1 MNVDK
6 IVEVVNSS
14 GLVISP
20 TDTVYGIMGD
30 ALNED
35 VIRRVYSAK
44 KRSYSK
50 PLILL
55 MSNIDMIKEY
65 TECISDEEEK
75 LINKFLPGLMT
86 VILKKNEKI
95 SSLICNGGDYVGIR
109 IPDNKDLI
117 DIINKLGR
125 PVISTSANISDN
137 DVITRVDMIEEELLK
152 NIDYVEDG
160 GEIVSLSSS
169 VVRVVDGELIILR
182 EGKISDEIKAYY
194 MANLKK

>member
-1 MNVDK
+1 MNIEE
-6 IVEVVNSS
+6 IVKVLES
-14 GLVISP
+14 GELVISP

-55 MSNIDMIKEY
+55 MSSVDMIKEY
-65 TECISDEEEK
+65 TECISDVEEK

-86 VILKKNEKI
+86 IILKKNEKI

-137 DVITRVDMIEEELLK
+137 DVITRVDMIDEELL
-152 NIDYVEDG
+152 
-160 GEIVSLSSS
+160 
-169 VVRVVDGELIILR
+169 
-182 EGKISDEIKAYY
+182 
-194 MANLKK
+194 

>member
-1 MNVDK
+1 MNIEE
-6 IVEVVNSS
+6 IVKVLES
-14 GLVISP
+14 GELVISP

-55 MSNIDMIKEY
+55 MSSIDMIKEY
-65 TECISDEEEK
+65 TECISDVEEE

-86 VILKKNEKI
+86 IILKKNEKI

-117 DIINKLGR
+117 DIINKLSSYKEIFKFG
-125 PVISTSANISDN
+125 
-137 DVITRVDMIEEELLK
+137 
-152 NIDYVEDG
+152 IDLTTFRCY
-160 GEIVSLSSS
+160 
-169 VVRVVDGELIILR
+169 
-182 EGKISDEIKAYY
+182 
-194 MANLKK
+194 NLYTK

>member
-1 MNVDK
+1 MNIEK

-35 VIRRVYSAK
+35 VIGRVYSAK

-86 VILKKNEKI
+86 IILKKNEKI
-95 SSLICNGGDYVGIR
+95 SSLICNGGDCGTYGFFEPYGSWKR
-109 IPDNKDLI
+109 W
-117 DIINKLGR
+117 R
-125 PVISTSANISDN
+125 
-137 DVITRVDMIEEELLK
+137 EECP
-152 NIDYVEDG
+152 
-160 GEIVSLSSS
+160 
-169 VVRVVDGELIILR
+169 R
-182 EGKISDEIKAYY
+182 
-194 MANLKK
+194 

>member
-1 MNVDK
+1 MNIEK

-20 TDTVYGIMGD
+20 TDNVYGIMGD

-35 VIRRVYSAK
+35 VIRCVYSAK

-75 LINKFLPGLMT
+75 LINK
-86 VILKKNEKI
+86 K
-95 SSLICNGGDYVGIR
+95 
-109 IPDNKDLI
+109 
-117 DIINKLGR
+117 
-125 PVISTSANISDN
+125 
-137 DVITRVDMIEEELLK
+137 
-152 NIDYVEDG
+152 
-160 GEIVSLSSS
+160 
-169 VVRVVDGELIILR
+169 
-182 EGKISDEIKAYY
+182 
-194 MANLKK
+194 

>member
-1 MNVDK
+1 MNIDK
-6 IVEVVNSS
+6 IVEIINSS

-65 TECISDEEEK
+65 TECISSDEEA

-86 VILKKNEKI
+86 IILKKNEKI

-117 DIINKLGR
+117 EIINRLGR
-125 PVISTSANISDN
+125 PVISTSANISDK
-137 DVITRVDMIEEELLK
+137 DVITSVDMIDDELLK

-160 GEIVSLSSS
+160 GEVISLSSS
-169 VVRVVDGELIILR
+169 VIRVVDGELIVLR
-182 EGKISDEIKAYY
+182 EGKICNDIKNYF
-194 MANLKK
+194 NNK

>member
-1 MNVDK
+1 MNIDK
-6 IVEVVNSS
+6 IVEIINSS

-65 TECISDEEEK
+65 TECISSDEEA

-86 VILKKNEKI
+86 IILKKNEKI
-95 SSLICNGGDYVGIR
+95 NSLICNGGDYVGIR

-117 DIINKLGR
+117 EIINRLGR
-125 PVISTSANISDN
+125 PVISTSANISDK
-137 DVITRVDMIEEELLK
+137 DVITSVDMIDDELLK

-160 GEIVSLSSS
+160 GEVISLSSS
-169 VVRVVDGELIILR
+169 VIRVVDGELIVLR
-182 EGKISDEIKAYY
+182 EGKICNDIKNYF
-194 MANLKK
+194 NNK

>member
-1 MNVDK
+1 MNIEK

-160 GEIVSLSSS
+160 GEVISLSSS
-169 VVRVVDGELIILR
+169 VVRVVDG
-182 EGKISDEIKAYY
+182 
-194 MANLKK
+194 

>member
-1 MNVDK
+1 MNIEK

-86 VILKKNEKI
+86 IILKKNEKI
-95 SSLICNGGDYVGIR
+95 SSLICNGGEYVGIR

-125 PVISTSANISDN
+125 PVISTSANISEKN
-137 DVITRVDMIEEELLK
+137 SITSIQELEEDIK
-152 NIDYVEDG
+152 KDIDYIYDG
-160 GEIVSLSSS
+160 GIQKGASSTIVKFNNHKLT
-169 VVRVVDGELIILR
+169 ILR
-182 EGKISDEIKAYY
+182 EGILTEKLRERFK
-194 MANLKK
+194 